1 MINPSVYRRI
11 MEYIQSYLA
20 EHGSATIEDLLRNY
34 RESTPISELEL
45 KRVVATGTEEGYLKV
60 EKNAAG
66 DKYNALISR
75 IKAYRPEELLNSVV
89 IVISRPRLRELSL
102 SGIEYRNQFI
112 ETTECFQQVISS
124 AHRVLRICSPFLQ
137 KDVTQEDAYPELEYH
152 LSEALLRGV
161 NIRILT
167 RELMERRYVEVS
179 WIKELARALELEN
192 SVTIVDYHHTSDIG
206 TVVSS
211 THAKMLIADSDV
223 AYIGSAELRRN
234 SLIANFEVGCL
245 LSGPVVFGL
254 CEVFDSIY
262 SNGRVIL

>member
-1 MINPSVYRRI
+1 MINPSVHRRI
-11 MEYIQSYLA
+11 MEYIQSYLS
-20 EHGSATIEDLLRNY
+20 EHDIATIEELLHNY
-34 RESTPISELEL
+34 HESAPITEAEL
-45 KRVVATGTEEGYLKV
+45 KGVVTTGVKEGYLKV
-60 EKNAAG
+60 EKSATDRYSN
-66 DKYNALISR
+66 LISQ
-75 IKAYRPEELLNSVV
+75 IKIYQPEDLPNSVV
-89 IVISRPRLRELSL
+89 VVVSKPKLRELSL

-137 KDVTQEDAYPELEYH
+137 KDVIQEDAYPELEHH

-161 NIRILT
+161 KIRILT
-167 RELMERRYVEVS
+167 RELIERRYAEVS

-192 SVTIVDYHHTSDIG
+192 SVTIVDYHHTSNTG
-206 TVVSS
+206 KVVSS
-211 THAKMLIADSDV
+211 THAKMLIADSGV

-254 CEVFDSIY
+254 CEVFDSMY
-262 SNGRVIL
+262 SNGRAIL

>member
-11 MEYIQSYLA
+11 MEYIRSYLA

-34 RESTPISELEL
+34 RESTPISEFEL
-45 KRVVATGTEEGYLKV
+45 KRVVTTGIEEGYLKV
-60 EKNAAG
+60 EKNAI
-66 DKYNALISR
+66 DKYSNLISQ
-75 IKAYRPEELLNSVV
+75 IKIYQPEELLNSVV
-89 IVISRPRLRELSL
+89 VVISKPRLRELSL

-137 KDVTQEDAYPELEYH
+137 KDVIQEDAYPELEHH

-161 NIRILT
+161 KIRILT
-167 RELMERRYVEVS
+167 RELIERRYAEVS

-192 SVTIVDYHHTSDIG
+192 SVTIVDYHHTSDTG
-206 TVVSS
+206 KVVSS
-211 THAKMLIADSDV
+211 THAKMLIADSGV
-223 AYIGSAELRRN
+223 AYIGSAEFRRN

-254 CEVFDSIY
+254 CEVFDSMY